1 MVKNGIRKRKFRFF
15 GKIGREK
22 GMVAGRQVCVNTKKE
37 PVKTTGSLV
46 SYAG

>member
-1 MVKNGIRKRKFRFF
+1 MVENGIRKRNFRFA

-22 GMVAGRQVCVNTKKE
+22 GMVVGRQVYVNTKKE